1 LGIFYKG
8 EIILYTV
15 THLERLKNKKYSV
28 IIKSEEQTVNFEISE
43 DLLIEFR
50 VVMGKVLSKSD
61 FKKFVVAN
69 DRDIVYQKVLHYAL
83 YKMRCTKEVKDY
95 LTKKKIP
102 FEEQPYYLN
111 KLTRSRILDDLKYAD
126 IFVRESIEFKKIG
139 PDKIIYE
146 LEKKKIDKNTYQ
158 QFIERI
164 KSSEID
170 ENLDYLFHKKL
181 HSMKNKS
188 IKIAMQNIKQFLI
201 TKGYN
206 YEVVSHFVEKSIEEI
221 KSTINEDA
229 ILEKDYLIAKKKY
242 STSKNSRTNT
252 ISYLLRKG
260 YDYQKIKAIIGD
272 NSYEQND

>member
-1 LGIFYKG
+1 M
-8 EIILYTV
+8 YTV

-50 VVMGKVLSKSD
+50 VVIGKVLPKSD

-158 QFIERI
+158 QFIDRI
-164 KSSEID
+164 KPSEID

-252 ISYLLRKG
+252 ISNLLRKG

-272 NSYEQND
+272 NSYEQNDWFRFIFI